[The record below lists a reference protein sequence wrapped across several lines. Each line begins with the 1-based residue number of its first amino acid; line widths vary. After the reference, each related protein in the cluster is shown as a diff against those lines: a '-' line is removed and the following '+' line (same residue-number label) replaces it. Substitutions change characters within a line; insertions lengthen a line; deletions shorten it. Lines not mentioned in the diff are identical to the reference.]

1 MILDEIIE
9 KRKIQLE
16 NEKAKISFDE
26 IKEKALNSTFQTR
39 DFKKALS
46 GKNLSVICEVKKAS
60 PSKGLIRPDFH
71 PLKIAKEYELS
82 GADAISCLTEE
93 YYFKGSSDY
102 LKEISSSV
110 NIPVLRKDFIID
122 EYQIYEA
129 RVMGASAI
137 LLIAAVLDEET
148 MMRFYKLAAS
158 LSLQSLV
165 EVHNESELQ
174 KALNIGAEI
183 IGINNRNLKTF
194 EVDLNTT
201 GKLASLI
208 PDDKLIVSESGIKDN
223 TDMKTVHSLGASAV
237 LIGETLM
244 RSDDIANTL
253 KELRENV

>member
-1 MILDEIIE
+1 MILDVIIE

-16 NEKAKISFDE
+16 NEKAKIPLEEMKKLAES
-26 IKEKALNSTFQTR
+26 IKTQTR

-46 GKNLSVICEVKKAS
+46 GDKLSVICEVKKAS

-71 PLKIAKEYELS
+71 PLEIAKEYNS
-82 GADAISCLTEE
+82 AGADAISCLTEE

-102 LKEISSSV
+102 LKEISENV

-129 RVMGASAI
+129 RVIGASAI

-148 MMRFYKLAAS
+148 LLRFYKLASS
-158 LSLQSLV
+158 LSLSSLV
-165 EVHNESELQ
+165 EVHNEEELQ
-174 KALNIGAEI
+174 KALSIGAEI

-223 TDMKTVHSLGASAV
+223 SDMKEVHNLGASAV

-244 RSDDIANTL
+244 RSNDIDKTL

>member
-16 NEKAKISFDE
+16 SEKAKISFDE
-26 IKEKALNSTFQTR
+26 IKKLAESIKNQTK

-46 GKNLSVICEVKKAS
+46 GDNLSVICEVKKAS

-71 PLKIAKEYELS
+71 PLEIAKEYES
-82 GADAISCLTEE
+82 AGANAISCLTEE
-93 YYFKGSSDY
+93 YYFKGSSKY
-102 LKEISSSV
+102 LKEISENV
-110 NIPVLRKDFIID
+110 NIPILRKDFIID

-129 RVMGASAI
+129 RVIGASAI

-148 MMRFYKLAAS
+148 LDRFYKLASS

-165 EVHNESELQ
+165 EVHNEEELQ

-208 PDDKLIVSESGIKDN
+208 PNEKLIVSESGIKDN
-223 TDMKTVHSLGASAV
+223 LDMKAVHNLGASAV

-244 RSDDIANTL
+244 RSDDIDKTL
-253 KELRENV
+253 KELKKNV

>member
-16 NEKAKISFDE
+16 NDKAKISFYE

-82 GADAISCLTEE
+82 DADAISCLTEE

-129 RVMGASAI
+129 KVMGASAI

-194 EVDLNTT
+194 DVDLNTT
-201 GKLASLI
+201 SKLAPLI
-208 PDDKLIVSESGIKDN
+208 PYEAVLVSESGMKDEN
-223 TDMKTVHSLGASAV
+223 DMKNVKEQGAEAV
-237 LIGETLM
+237 LIGETFM
-244 RSDDIANTL
+244 RSDNI
-253 KELRENV
+253 KETMKQLRSCL

>member
-16 NEKAKISFDE
+16 YEKAKISFNE
-26 IKEKALNSTFQTR
+26 IKEKALSSTFQTK

-71 PLKIAKEYELS
+71 PLKIAKEYES
-82 GADAISCLTEE
+82 AGANAISCLTEE

-102 LKEISSSV
+102 LKEISYNV
-110 NIPVLRKDFIID
+110 NIPILRKDFIID

-129 RVMGASAI
+129 RVIGASAI

-201 GKLASLI
+201 GNLASLI

-223 TDMKTVHSLGASAV
+223 SDMKTVHSLGASAV

>member
-16 NEKAKISFDE
+16 NEKAKISSDE
-26 IKEKALNSTFQTR
+26 MQRLALKTSFQTK

-46 GKNLSVICEVKKAS
+46 DDNLSVICEVKKAS

-71 PLKIAKEYELS
+71 PLKIAKEYES
-82 GADAISCLTEE
+82 AGANAISCLTEE

-102 LKEISSSV
+102 LKEIADNV
-110 NIPVLRKDFIID
+110 NIPILRKDFIID

-129 RVMGASAI
+129 RVIGASAI

-148 MMRFYKLAAS
+148 LLRFYKLASS

-174 KALNIGAEI
+174 KALKIDAEI

-201 GKLASLI
+201 GKLTSLI

-223 TDMKTVHSLGASAV
+223 ADMKAVHGLGASAV

-244 RSDDIANTL
+244 RSDNIDKTL
-253 KELRENV
+253 KELRKNV